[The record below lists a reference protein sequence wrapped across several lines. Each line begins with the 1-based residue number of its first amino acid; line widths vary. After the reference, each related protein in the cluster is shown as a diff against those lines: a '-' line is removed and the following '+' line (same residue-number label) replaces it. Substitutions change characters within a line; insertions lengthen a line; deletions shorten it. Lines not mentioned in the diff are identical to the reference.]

1 MEQIIAD
8 GFGFSLPAVQ
18 RGAGS
23 VGITAALSQAAVPK
37 SDSVGFD
44 TNAAAQLKDGLSS
57 AVEMVTAGAVQRTPT
72 TGGGL
77 RAAVRTKAGEERD
90 ALDDLLD
97 QAAEK
102 RQRGKERK

>member
-8 GFGFSLPAVQ
+8 GFGFSLPAVEKD
-18 RGAGS
+18 AGS
-23 VGITAALSQAAVPK
+23 VGIAAALSQASVPK
-37 SDSVGFD
+37 SDSVRFD
-44 TNAAAQLKDGLSS
+44 ANAAAQLKDGLSS
-57 AVEMVTAGAVQRTPT
+57 AVEMVTAGAVEPTPA

-77 RAAVRTKAGEERD
+77 RAAVPSKAGEERD

-102 RQRGKERK
+102 RQRGKETK

>member
-1 MEQIIAD
+1 
-8 GFGFSLPAVQ
+8 
-18 RGAGS
+18 
-23 VGITAALSQAAVPK
+23 
-37 SDSVGFD
+37 
-44 TNAAAQLKDGLSS
+44 LKDGLSY
-57 AVEMVTAGAVQRTPT
+57 AVEMVTAGAVQRTP

-102 RQRGKERK
+102 QQRGKERK